1 MGALDDA
8 KSKVEHVIDEVKDKL
23 HHDKAAG
30 EPSDFSQDI
39 RHGGGETPGTAATVP
54 DDV

>member
-8 KSKVEHVIDEVKDKL
+8 KSKIQHVVDEVKDHLPSKKT
-23 HHDKAAG
+23 DS

-39 RHGGGETPGTAATVP
+39 RHGGGETPGSSAIAP